1 MLFIVVKGRVVCA
14 VCVQR
19 LFLLLGRFMVRVLWV
34 RGRVWS
40 VTSSSS
46 SNSSRNSVV

>member
-46 SNSSRNSVV
+46 NSSRNSVV